1 MDDRREHLQAEGH
14 GLFKESLD
22 RGYAETNDEDSLIV
36 HSDLTKVYQLF
47 LFLKD
52 DDKVDRQLGL
62 PLEIPT
68 FDSTTS
74 HTLKLASV

>member
-1 MDDRREHLQAEGH
+1 MDDRREHLQVEGH

-22 RGYAETNDEDSLIV
+22 RGYAETNDEDSLIL

-68 FDSTTS
+68 
-74 HTLKLASV
+74 L